1 MNQLRKGRL
10 MLISLLLVFALPVVI
25 GVVLYASDWRPGGS
39 SYGELLRPP
48 QPLSFPVLKTLQG
61 KQVDALV
68 WKDKW
73 HLVYIA
79 SANCDEGCRNGLHT
93 MRQIHASLAKEIDR
107 LGRVWLIDGP
117 RLPEA
122 EMQQSQ
128 YPDMLVLAD
137 ATALARQFDTNIAN
151 VHGRIYLVDPL
162 GNLVIRYPR
171 GSDPYG
177 IRKDLMK
184 LLKYS
189 WTG

>member
-1 MNQLRKGRL
+1 
-10 MLISLLLVFALPVVI
+10 MLISLLLVFALPVLI
-25 GVVLYASDWRPGGS
+25 GIVLYFGDWRPGGS
-39 SYGELLRPP
+39 SYGELLRQP
-48 QPLSFPVLKTLQG
+48 QPLNFPVLKTLQG
-61 KQVDALV
+61 KPVDAVV

-79 SANCDEGCRNGLHT
+79 PASCDEECRNGLHA

-122 EMQQSQ
+122 AVQQSH
-128 YPDMLVLAD
+128 YPDMLVLTE
-137 ATALARQFDTNIAN
+137 ATALARQFDTNIADA
-151 VHGRIYLVDPL
+151 HGRIYLVDPL
-162 GNLVIRYPR
+162 GNLVISYPR
-171 GSDPYG
+171 GSDPSG